1 MSDPINSDPINSD
14 PIKPDPIKSEQTN
27 LVEIF
32 SAIQGEGLNVGTRQ
46 IFVRFGG
53 CDLRC
58 SYCDSEHTWV
68 SQSTCSI
75 EQTPGQRDFAE
86 YPNPVSTEQI
96 LDWVKSQNTPRLH
109 DSISITGGEP
119 LLHTKFLAT
128 FLPLVKSATG
138 LPIYLETG
146 GHRPKQLA
154 VIATHLDLVG
164 MDIKLPS
171 VSGEEHWAAHQE
183 FLQVCQ
189 QQDCAVFVKMIVSQ
203 ATLTSDLERAAVL
216 VAAIDPH
223 IPLFLQ
229 PVSSLDQPHGDNP
242 VPPSPSQVLEWQ
254 SLLKRSLTTVRVIPQ
269 THKAIDQ
276 K

>member
-1 MSDPINSDPINSD
+1 MSDS
-14 PIKPDPIKSEQTN
+14 IKSDQTN

-68 SQSTCSI
+68 AQATCSI
-75 EQTPGQRDFAE
+75 EQTPGQRDFVE

-96 LDWVKSQNTPRLH
+96 LGWVKSQNTPRLH

-119 LLHTKFLAT
+119 LLHTKFLST

-154 VIATHLDLVG
+154 TIAAYLDLVG

-203 ATLTSDLERAAVL
+203 ATSTSDLEQAAAL

-223 IPLFLQ
+223 IPLFIQ
-229 PVSSLDQPHGDNP
+229 PVSSLDQPPLGQPHCDNP

-254 SLLKRSLTTVRVIPQ
+254 FLLKRSLTSVRVIPQ

>member
-1 MSDPINSDPINSD
+1 MSD
-14 PIKPDPIKSEQTN
+14 QTN

-58 SYCDSEHTWV
+58 TYCDSEHTWV
-68 SQSTCSI
+68 AQKTCEV
-75 EQTPGQRDFAE
+75 EQTPGQRDFQE
-86 YPNPVSTEQI
+86 YANPVSVSQV
-96 LDWVKSQNTPRLH
+96 LGWVKDQNIPRLH

-119 LLHTKFLAT
+119 LLHAKFLQQL
-128 FLPLVKSATG
+128 LPLLRSTG

-146 GHRPKQLA
+146 GHRPQQLSS
-154 VIATHLDLVG
+154 IIEHLDLVG

-171 VSGEEHWAAHQE
+171 VSGESHWVAHQK
-183 FLQVCQ
+183 FLNVCVEQ
-189 QQDCAVFVKMIVSQ
+189 GCEVFGKIIVSQ
-203 ATLTSDLERAAVL
+203 TTLTEDLAQAANL
-216 VAAIDPH
+216 IAEIDPN
-223 IPLFLQ
+223 ISVFLQ
-229 PVSSLDQPHGDNP
+229 PVSALEQPHHGN
-242 VPPSPSQVLEWQ
+242 PSPPLPEQMLEWQ
-254 SLLKRSLTTVRVIPQ
+254 ALLKQSLVTVRVVPQ